1 VEQTRRRIW
10 VLLVVAL
17 LGLATAWVTARP
29 SVPLYDGVGFP
40 DEPYRYVHPPQGYRH
55 TPPPTKGTGS
65 DTASRGTNDGPFY
78 VDSAEQ
84 GPQVS
89 VYIAPHATVAPAQA
103 TRIVVTATPLAP
115 GKQPDKGRIDG
126 NVYDVTARADT
137 GGDVRLR
144 HAGAGQTL
152 GSVSMRATTARQP
165 GPVFLYRPDTA
176 TAWRTLRTTRVG
188 NDIYLADVVGFG
200 NYALAFGAGTPVD
213 RSTGTSS
220 QSGSGFPVKTLLIV
234 VLVVAVV
241 VVIVA
246 IRLSRSRQ
254 PS

>member
-1 VEQTRRRIW
+1 
-10 VLLVVAL
+10 VAL
-17 LGLATAWVTARP
+17 LALASAWATARP

-55 TPPPTKGTGS
+55 TQPPSKGTGS

-89 VYIAPHATVAPAQA
+89 IYIAAHAMVAPAQA
-103 TRIVVTATPLAP
+103 SRIVVTATPLAP
-115 GKQPDKGRIDG
+115 NGQPAKGTIDG
-126 NVYDVTARADT
+126 NVYDVAARADT
-137 GGDVRLR
+137 GGRVDLR
-144 HAGAGQTL
+144 QAPAGQTL
-152 GSVSMRATTARQP
+152 GSVSMRATTGRQP
-165 GPVFLYRPDTA
+165 GPVFVYRPDATA
-176 TAWRTLRTTRVG
+176 AWRTLRTTRVG
-188 NDIYLADVVGFG
+188 NDIYLADMVGFG
-200 NYALAFGAGTPVD
+200 NYALAFGAGAPVD

-220 QSGSGFPVKTLLIV
+220 QSSPGFPVKTLLVV

-241 VVIVA
+241 VVVVA
-246 IRLSRSRQ
+246 IRLSRRQ